1 MLRRIETE
9 RPWAQ
14 TIGTMKHSFYTF
26 WTLLVL
32 FIAGCSTSPDK
43 FKTEEGIAIRKK
55 VDEAVVRLDTATRDL
70 ERILRIDHSRL
81 AEGAG
86 VYTPPSVVTLFSNP
100 EVNAMLIS
108 RNQLVAVDLP
118 YRLLCYS
125 EPELKNA
132 SLAYTSPE
140 FIQRRHG
147 LTQNDLAV
155 FSREINTI
163 LATFPDEM
171 ISVTDLSGVNKDFGL
186 IVKRSAF
193 DFYTTI
199 KNLKEGIKGQ
209 GDTEIF
215 GEIDFQREA
224 KPFGIELDPTTLILF
239 GAPKPGGQA
248 MHECPKIGLDA
259 FCQKLLIFEK
269 EKEVFIAYNDIVD
282 FSKLYYQKWTL
293 PQRVVNY
300 RLNKVYGEAI
310 GE

>member
-1 MLRRIETE
+1 
-9 RPWAQ
+9 
-14 TIGTMKHSFYTF
+14 MKHSFYTF

-32 FIAGCSTSPDK
+32 LNAGCSTSPDK

-55 VDEAVVRLDTATRDL
+55 VDDAVVLLDTAISRF
-70 ERILRIDHSRL
+70 EPILRIDHSRL
-81 AEGAG
+81 AEAEGI
-86 VYTPPSVVTLFSNP
+86 YTPPSVVTLFSNP
-100 EVNAMLIS
+100 EVNSMLIS
-108 RNQLVAVDLP
+108 KNQLVAIDLP

-125 EPELKNA
+125 EPELKEA

-147 LTQNDLAV
+147 LTQNDVAV
-155 FSREINTI
+155 FSREIDGV
-163 LATFPDEM
+163 LAAFPKEK
-171 ISVTDLSGVNKDFGL
+171 ISGTDLSGMQKDFGL
-186 IVKRSAF
+186 IVKASAF
-193 DFYTTI
+193 DFATTI
-199 KNLKEGIKGQ
+199 NNLKEGIQGQ

-224 KPFGIELDPTTLILF
+224 KAFGKELDPTTLILF

-259 FCQKLLIFEK
+259 FCQKLLVFEK
-269 EKEVFIAYNDIVD
+269 NKEVFIAYNDIVE
-282 FSKLYYQKWTL
+282 FSELYYQKWTL

-300 RLNKVYGEAI
+300 RLSKVYGKAI

>member
-1 MLRRIETE
+1 M
-9 RPWAQ
+9 A
-14 TIGTMKHSFYTF
+14 
-26 WTLLVL
+26 LLNV
-32 FIAGCSTSPDK
+32 ACSTSPDK

-55 VDEAVVRLDTATRDL
+55 VDDAVVQLDTAISGF

-100 EVNAMLIS
+100 EVNSMLIS
-108 RNQLVAVDLP
+108 KNQLVAVDLP
-118 YRLLCYS
+118 YKVLCYS
-125 EPELKNA
+125 EPELKDA

-140 FIQRRHG
+140 FIQNRHG

-155 FSREINTI
+155 FSREINSI
-163 LATFPDEM
+163 LATFPQDM
-171 ISVTDLSGVNKDFGL
+171 ISKTDLSGVEKDFGL
-186 IVKRSAF
+186 IIKRSAF
-193 DFYTTI
+193 DFTI
-199 KNLKEGIKGQ
+199 TINNLKEGIQGQ

-224 KPFGIELDPTTLILF
+224 KPFGIDLDPTTLILF

-248 MHECPKIGLDA
+248 MHESPRIGLDA
-259 FCQKLLIFEK
+259 FCQKLVVFEK
-269 EKEVFIAYNDIVD
+269 NKEVFIAYNDIVK
-282 FSKLYYQKWTL
+282 FSELYYQKWTI